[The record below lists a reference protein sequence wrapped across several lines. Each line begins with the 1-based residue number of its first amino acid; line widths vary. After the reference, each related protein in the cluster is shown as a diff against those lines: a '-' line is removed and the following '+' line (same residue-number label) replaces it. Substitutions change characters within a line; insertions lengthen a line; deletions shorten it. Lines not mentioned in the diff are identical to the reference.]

1 MKSRYLFV
9 LVPFLLVQ
17 ANAAPEEMAVSVW
30 DPGCNHTMTT
40 NHFVLAP
47 GESTLE
53 IYVDL
58 SECTDEQ
65 VGSILFFG
73 YVTTKNRSRQIS
85 SKNNVSFYATTLNRY
100 GSVAERL
107 NSDTGGLLAKLD
119 KQSRGVTLVARNN
132 SRNKEIKIRLR
143 SQLLAP

>member
-1 MKSRYLFV
+1 MKIRYLLV

-17 ANAAPEEMAVSVW
+17 ANAAPEHMTVSVW

-47 GESTLE
+47 GESTME

-58 SECTDEQ
+58 SDCTDEQ
-65 VGSILFFG
+65 VGSMLIFG
-73 YVTTKNRSRQIS
+73 YVTTKNSSRQLS
-85 SKNNVSFYATTLNRY
+85 SKNNVSFHATTLNKY
-100 GSVAERL
+100 GSVSERMH
-107 NSDTGGLLAKLD
+107 SDSGGLLAKLD
-119 KQSRGVTLVARNN
+119 RQSRGVSLFARNN